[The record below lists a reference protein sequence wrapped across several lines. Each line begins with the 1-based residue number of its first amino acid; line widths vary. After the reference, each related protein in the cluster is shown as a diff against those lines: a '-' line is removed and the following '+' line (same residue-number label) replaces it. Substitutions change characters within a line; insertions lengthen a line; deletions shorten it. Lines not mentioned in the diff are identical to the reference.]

1 MVKKDA
7 GTLIMDTSR
16 QFYNLSTKAPES
28 ANKTEIK

>member
-7 GTLIMDTSR
+7 GTLIMDTR